1 MLTEKQRT
9 VVSSELQARLP
20 ACLSQSSPP
29 QHPRWP
35 TVVVMTFVDGRVC
48 VSVCVV
54 KSRMPIYCRRHRYF
68 LLLVGG
74 RVLSRACGYPGD
86 GGRPREW

>member
-1 MLTEKQRT
+1 
-9 VVSSELQARLP
+9 
-20 ACLSQSSPP
+20 
-29 QHPRWP
+29 
-35 TVVVMTFVDGRVC
+35 MTFVDGRVC